1 MNRRHLHRI
10 SITLAAGLFLVLAQ
24 GAVEVSQGAASR
36 LHLPVAIGIGVLA
49 AVWAVG
55 VRKLRPE
62 AFTLALATLA
72 TIVLSGWTGM
82 IDTAAG
88 KVAHAAFSHLAFAL
102 AAAGAAM
109 TSESWEAKLAV
120 ADGGFPTLRSLA
132 WITPTTVIFQ
142 VVLGAAY
149 RHKMTGLIP
158 HVSWAFVA
166 AMFVIMTAAFT
177 MTQCG
182 KHPTLKRLSVALISI
197 TGVQLLLGVVALFGR
212 MSESV
217 ATGSAWMVL
226 STTSHVLTGAIVLA
240 LTMALSAQTLRHVEP
255 AEATGLAASG
265 QNG

>member
-1 MNRRHLHRI
+1 M
-10 SITLAAGLFLVLAQ
+10 
-24 GAVEVSQGAASR
+24 
-36 LHLPVAIGIGVLA
+36 LA
-49 AVWAVG
+49 AVA
-55 VRKLRPE
+55 
-62 AFTLALATLA
+62 
-72 TIVLSGWTGM
+72 ISGWTGV
-82 IDTAAG
+82 IATPTG
-88 KVAHAAFSHLAFAL
+88 KVVHSAFSHLAFAL
-102 AAAGAAM
+102 AAAGAAI
-109 TSESWEAKLAV
+109 TSDSWEARLAV

-132 WITPTTVIFQ
+132 WITPTTVLIQ

-182 KHPTLKRLSVALISI
+182 KHPALKRISITLISI

-212 MSESV
+212 MS
-217 ATGSAWMVL
+217 AGDGIGSAWMVV
-226 STTSHVLTGAIVLA
+226 STTSHVLTGAVVLA

>member
-1 MNRRHLHRI
+1 MV
-10 SITLAAGLFLVLAQ
+10 LAAGLFLVLAQ
-24 GAVEVSQGAASR
+24 GAVEVSQSAASK
-36 LHLPVAIGIGVLA
+36 LHLPVGILIGVLA
-49 AVWAVG
+49 AVWTAG
-55 VRKLRPE
+55 VRKVRPE
-62 AFTLALATLA
+62 AFTLALAALA
-72 TIVLSGWTGM
+72 AIAVSGWTGM
-82 IDTAAG
+82 IDTPAG

-109 TSESWEAKLAV
+109 TSDSWEARLAV

-132 WITPTTVIFQ
+132 WITPTTVLMQ

-182 KHPTLKRLSVALISI
+182 KHPALRRISITLISI
-197 TGVQLLLGVVALFGR
+197 TGLQLLLGVVALYGR
-212 MSESV
+212 LSESGG
-217 ATGSAWMVL
+217 AGNAWMVL
-226 STTSHVLTGAIVLA
+226 STTSHLLTGAIVLA